1 MSHTTIYF
9 LTKTNNFTQAQQKVT
24 NLLENETFFDYFN
37 IITAQSG
44 PLEEKRPDLDAFI
57 KEWDWKKT
65 ADDFLDMAEQY
76 KASENLGLYGHH
88 LTNAGQLYAQYLSAD
103 TYIFNIEEADYSV
116 PSENENWW
124 AIAVDFH
131 Y

>member
-9 LTKTNNFTQAQQKVT
+9 LTKASNFKQAEQQVT
-24 NLLENETFFDYFN
+24 NFLENENFFDYFN

-57 KEWDWKKT
+57 QEWDWKKT
-65 ADDFLDMAEQY
+65 ADDFLKMAEQY
-76 KASENLGLYGHH
+76 KASGNLDLYGYH
-88 LTNAGQLYAQYLSAD
+88 LINAGQLYAQYLSAD
-103 TYIFNIEEADYSV
+103 TYIFNIEESDYSV